1 MAEWL
6 KAAVL
11 KTVESLR
18 APGVRIPLSPP
29 ILMGSIRPS
38 KRMEY
43 NLIKVLL
50 VDDHELVRIGI
61 KRLLQDVTG
70 MKVVGESAT
79 GEEAIRLA
87 KTLIPDVVLMD
98 VQMPGIGGLE
108 ATRKMIRHNPDLKV
122 LALTV
127 CDDEPYPSRL
137 LQAGA
142 AGYITKGCDP
152 DEMIRAIRTV
162 HAGQRYI
169 SSEIAQQ
176 LALKR
181 FAKDEESP
189 LDILSERE
197 LQIML
202 MITSGQ
208 KVQEISDKLCL
219 SPKTVN
225 SYRYRIFEKLGIN
238 NDVELTLLA
247 IRLSLVEGHK
257 SPEEH

>member
-11 KTVESLR
+11 KTVKSLR
-18 APGVRIPLSPP
+18 ASGVRIPLSPP
-29 ILMGSIRPS
+29 SSSPGRSAG
-38 KRMEY
+38 
-43 NLIKVLL
+43 LIKVLL

-61 KRLLQDVTG
+61 KKILEDVNG
-70 MKVVGESAT
+70 IRVVGTAGS
-79 GEEAIRLA
+79 GEEATKLVRELN
-87 KTLIPDVVLMD
+87 PDVILMD

-108 ATRKMIRHNPDLKV
+108 ATRKMLRYDPGLRI

-127 CDDEPYPSRL
+127 CNDEPYPSRF

-152 DEMIRAIRTV
+152 DEMIRAIRCV

-169 SSEIAQQ
+169 SSTIAQQ

-181 FAKDEESP
+181 YTNEEVSL
-189 LDILSERE
+189 LDVLSERE
-197 LQIML
+197 LQVML
-202 MITSGQ
+202 MVVAGQ
-208 KVQEISDKLCL
+208 KANEISKTLCL

-225 SYRYRIFEKLGIN
+225 SYRYRIFKKLELHG
-238 NDVELTLLA
+238 DVELTLFA
-247 IRLSLVEGHK
+247 IRLGIIHRTTELS
-257 SPEEH
+257 

>member
-1 MAEWL
+1 
-6 KAAVL
+6 
-11 KTVESLR
+11 
-18 APGVRIPLSPP
+18 
-29 ILMGSIRPS
+29 
-38 KRMEY
+38 
-43 NLIKVLL
+43 LIKVLL

-61 KRLLQDVTG
+61 KRLLQDVSG
-70 MKVVGESAT
+70 IKVVGEANS
-79 GEEAIRLA
+79 GEDAIRIA
-87 KTLIPDVVLMD
+87 KELMPDVVLMD

-108 ATRKMIRHNPDLKV
+108 ATRKMIRHNPDIKI

-142 AGYITKGCDP
+142 VGYITKGCDA
-152 DEMIRAIRTV
+152 DEMIRGIRTV
-162 HAGQRYI
+162 YSGQRYI

-181 FAKDEESP
+181 FTKAEESP

-225 SYRYRIFEKLGIN
+225 SYRYRIFEKLNIN
-238 NDVELTLLA
+238 SDVELTLMA
-247 IRLSLVEGHK
+247 IRLGLVENHK
-257 SPEEH
+257 STAEHS

>member
-1 MAEWL
+1 
-6 KAAVL
+6 
-11 KTVESLR
+11 
-18 APGVRIPLSPP
+18 
-29 ILMGSIRPS
+29 
-38 KRMEY
+38 MEY
-43 NLIKVLL
+43 KLIKVLL
-50 VDDHELVRIGI
+50 VDDHELVRLGI
-61 KRLLQDVTG
+61 KRLLQDVNG

-79 GEEAIRLA
+79 GEEAIRLV

-108 ATRKMIRHNPDLKV
+108 ATRKMIRHNPDLKI

-181 FAKDEESP
+181 FTKNEETP

-208 KVQEISDKLCL
+208 KVQEISEKLCL

-238 NDVELTLLA
+238 SDVELTLLA

-257 SPEEH
+257 SSIEES

>member
-1 MAEWL
+1 
-6 KAAVL
+6 
-11 KTVESLR
+11 
-18 APGVRIPLSPP
+18 
-29 ILMGSIRPS
+29 
-38 KRMEY
+38 
-43 NLIKVLL
+43 LIKVLL

-61 KRLLQDVTG
+61 RRLLQDVTG
-70 MKVVGESAT
+70 IKVVGEVGS
-79 GEEAIRLA
+79 GEDAIRLS
-87 KTLIPDVVLMD
+87 KDLNPDVVLMD

-108 ATRKMIRHNPDLKV
+108 ATRKMLRFNSDIKI

-152 DEMIRAIRTV
+152 DEMIRAIRV
-162 HAGQRYI
+162 VNSGQRYI

-181 FAKDEESP
+181 FTKPEETP

-208 KVQEISDKLCL
+208 KVQDISEKLNL

-225 SYRYRIFEKLGIN
+225 SYRYRIFEKLSIQ

-247 IRLSLVEGHK
+247 IRLGLVEISK
-257 SPEEH
+257 DEPEK